1 MPLRYWG
8 EGDEALFNQRFLG
21 RATGINQEGVPSLLA
36 FGDDP
41 HGMNDARD
49 VAKQCQE
56 NVDPKVLPNSDLEE
70 YTKRR

>member
-1 MPLRYWG
+1 MVSGPSDRHK
-8 EGDEALFNQRFLG
+8 RVG
-21 RATGINQEGVPSLLA
+21 RAKPPLA

-56 NVDPKVLPNSDLEE
+56 NVDPKVLPDPDLEE
-70 YTKRR
+70 YAKRRQENGD